1 MMHFTSG
8 LGSHL
13 IEILKKKKGTYIC
26 NVSVEEYFE

>member
-13 IEILKKKKGTYIC
+13 IEILKKKGTYIC